1 MTQLILTQTK
11 YRLLL
16 ASGLLL
22 LALLLSGSLNLSR
35 AAGGETGQRYRAD
48 ETPAGLSAA
57 EWAQIRAH
65 IEPAAPDLAEEPPVQ
80 QAYIKASNTGAIDR

>member
-22 LALLLSGSLNLSR
+22 LALLSGSLNLSR
-35 AAGGETGQRYRAD
+35 AAGGETGGRYRAD
-48 ETPAGLSAA
+48 EIPAGLTAG
-57 EWAQIRAH
+57 EWAQVRAH
-65 IEPAAPDLAEEPPVQ
+65 IEGAQPAASP
-80 QAYIKASNTGAIDR
+80 